1 VSAGTAS
8 VDLREIAME
17 SHSLYDVVVFSP
29 HPDDAEMTIAG
40 TMIRFVRAGR
50 RVLSVSLTGGQRGT
64 FGSPETRANEFAAA
78 NEIMGTDGLILDFVD
93 TEVEN
98 TPDGRLKLAR
108 VVRTHR
114 PQIVLA
120 PYHTNRFDHHDGS
133 ANRDHAATGQL
144 VRDALKLA
152 RFRNVLPEIPPH
164 DVQRLFYYMVPK
176 DMMPTLVV
184 DVTEVIEDARR
195 AIRAYESQMKIWRVE
210 NSIIELLDT
219 LRQYHGLRIGKRFG
233 EAFLSDEALTFGPD
247 DFFRV

>member
-1 VSAGTAS
+1 
-8 VDLREIAME
+8 M
-17 SHSLYDVVVFSP
+17 VFSP

-40 TMIRFVRAGR
+40 TLIRLVRSGR
-50 RVLSVSLTGGQRGT
+50 RVLSVSLSAGQKGT
-64 FGSPETRANEFAAA
+64 YGSPKTRAKEFAAA
-78 NEIMGTDGLILDFVD
+78 NEVMGTDGMILDFVD

-98 TPDGRLKLAR
+98 TPAARLEIAR
-108 VVRTHR
+108 HVRAHR

-133 ANRDHAATGQL
+133 ANRDHSATGRL

-152 RFRNVLPEIPPH
+152 RFRNVLPEVPPH

-176 DMMPTLVV
+176 DMMPTFVV
-184 DVTEVIEDARR
+184 DVTDVIEDARR
-195 AIRAYESQMKIWRVE
+195 AICAYESQMKIWRVE
-210 NSIIELLDT
+210 NSIIGLLDT

-233 EAFLSDEALTFGPD
+233 EAFLSDESLSFSPD

>member
-1 VSAGTAS
+1 MDS
-8 VDLREIAME
+8 D
-17 SHSLYDVVVFSP
+17 SLYDVMVFSP

-50 RVLSVSLTGGQRGT
+50 RVLSVSLTGGQKST
-64 FGSPETRANEFAAA
+64 FGTPETRAKEFAAA
-78 NEIMGTDGLILDFVD
+78 NEIMGADGMILGFLD

-98 TPDGRLKLAR
+98 APVARLEIAK
-108 VVRTHR
+108 VVRAHR

-133 ANRDHAATGQL
+133 ANRDHSATGQL

-152 RFRNVLPEIPPH
+152 RFRNVVPEIPSH

-176 DMMPTLVV
+176 DMMPTFIV
-184 DVTEVIEDARR
+184 DVTGVIEDVHR
-195 AIRAYESQMKIWRVE
+195 AIGAYESQMKIWRVE
-210 NSIIELLDT
+210 NSIIGLLDT
-219 LRQYHGLRIGKRFG
+219 LRQYHGLRIGRRYG
-233 EAFLSDEALTFGPD
+233 EAFLSDEALAFGPD